1 MSWLGLLALVEGER
15 ERGIR
20 LISEA
25 SDVIR
30 RHHLDRLATG
40 ALCMTAQALV
50 LAMLGDKST
59 ASTTLATAR
68 RLSGLLGDVAPWFA
82 VAGRLVQARTAILL
96 GDGATARQLITEAK
110 THMTPELSA
119 SSAADSL
126 AAAESA
132 LAQMTALGG
141 PTSAL
146 TTAELRILQFLPS
159 HLTLKQISEHL
170 FVSLSTVKTHVL
182 SIYRKLGVRSRAEA
196 VTRARVLGL
205 VEAPIGD

>member
-1 MSWLGLLALVEGER
+1 
-15 ERGIR
+15 
-20 LISEA
+20 
-25 SDVIR
+25 
-30 RHHLDRLATG
+30 
-40 ALCMTAQALV
+40 MTAQALV
-50 LAMLGDKST
+50 LAMRGDKST
-59 ASTTLATAR
+59 ASTTLVTAR
-68 RLSGLLGDVAPWFA
+68 RLSGLLGDAAPWFA

-126 AAAESA
+126 AEAENA

-146 TTAELRILQFLPS
+146 TTAELRVLQFLPS
-159 HLTLKQISEHL
+159 HLTLKQIGEHL